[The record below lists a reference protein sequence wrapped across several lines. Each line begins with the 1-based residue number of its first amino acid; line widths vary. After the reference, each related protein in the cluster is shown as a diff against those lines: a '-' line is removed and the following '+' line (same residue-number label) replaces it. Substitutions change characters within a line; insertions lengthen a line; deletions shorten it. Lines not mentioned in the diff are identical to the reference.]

1 MAIDAASYDSTAAA
15 ARPVVARE
23 RETSPSISRDSEP
36 VEIEGDMSF
45 GDFLGVINPLQHLP
59 IIGTLY
65 RSLTGDTI
73 QPAARVMG
81 GILYGGVIGG
91 LASITNAVIE
101 QASGQDVGD
110 QVMTSLGFGEGAHPA
125 APVAVAAATGGTA
138 TAGSPVAL
146 ASGAAPAAGTP
157 PTAAQASAPV
167 QMAQAAPQAA
177 QKAADPTTAT
187 VGAPIK
193 LAAAPPAAAS
203 PASAM
208 SNSAMSNSAQAGPSL
223 ASLSGGAAPAPSKM
237 PARDT
242 PLASSTMVK
251 HAVPKYAAPM
261 PGSIPVSAQAAN
273 ANVAA
278 SPEALSETMMRNLAK
293 YEQSRKAVQSAAP
306 AMRVSS

>member
-15 ARPVVARE
+15 RPVVARE
-23 RETSPSISRDSEP
+23 RQTSPSVSRDSEP

-45 GDFLGVINPLQHLP
+45 GDFLDVINPLQHLP

-65 RSLTGDTI
+65 RSLTGETI

-101 QASGQDVGD
+101 QANGKDVGD
-110 QVMTSLGFGEGAHPA
+110 QVMASLGFGEGAHPA
-125 APVAVAAATGGTA
+125 DSVAVAATTGGTA
-138 TAGSPVAL
+138 PAASPVAL
-146 ASGAAPAAGTP
+146 ASGAAPAAGMP
-157 PTAAQASAPV
+157 STARQASVPV
-167 QMAQAAPQAA
+167 PMAQAAPQAA
-177 QKAADPTTAT
+177 QKPADPATAN

-193 LAAAPPAAAS
+193 LAAAA

-208 SNSAMSNSAQAGPSL
+208 PNSALFSSAQPGPSL
-223 ASLSGGAAPAPSKM
+223 ASLSGGATPTPSKM

-242 PLASSTMVK
+242 PLASSTMAK
-251 HAVPKYAAPM
+251 HAAPKYAAPM

-293 YEQSRKAVQSAAP
+293 YEQSRKAAQSAAP

>member
-1 MAIDAASYDSTAAA
+1 MAIDAASYDSTAA
-15 ARPVVARE
+15 RPVVARE
-23 RETSPSISRDSEP
+23 RQTSPSVSRDSEP
-36 VEIEGDMSF
+36 VEIEGNMSF
-45 GDFLGVINPLQHLP
+45 GDFLDVINPLQHLP

-65 RSLTGDTI
+65 RSLTGETI

-101 QASGQDVGD
+101 QANGKDVGD
-110 QVMTSLGFGEGAHPA
+110 QVMASLGFGEGAHPA
-125 APVAVAAATGGTA
+125 DSVAVAATTGGTA
-138 TAGSPVAL
+138 PAASPVAL

-157 PTAAQASAPV
+157 STTRQASVPV

-177 QKAADPTTAT
+177 QKAADPTTAN

-193 LAAAPPAAAS
+193 LAAAAPAAS

-208 SNSAMSNSAQAGPSL
+208 SSSAQAGPSL
-223 ASLSGGAAPAPSKM
+223 ASLSGGATPTPSKM

-242 PLASSTMVK
+242 PLASSTMAK
-251 HAVPKYAAPM
+251 HAAPKYAAPM

-293 YEQSRKAVQSAAP
+293 YEQSRKAAQSAAP

>member
-15 ARPVVARE
+15 RPVVARE
-23 RETSPSISRDSEP
+23 RQTSPSTSRDSEP

-146 ASGAAPAAGTP
+146 SSAAAPGPAPAL
-157 PTAAQASAPV
+157 AAQVAAAPPP
-167 QMAQAAPQAA
+167 AQATAPSATAPQAA
-177 QKAADPTTAT
+177 PKPLDPTANSA
-187 VGAPIK
+187 GAPIK
-193 LAAAPPAAAS
+193 LAAAPIAPAPSAALAAS
-203 PASAM
+203 LTGSTVPT
-208 SNSAMSNSAQAGPSL
+208 
-223 ASLSGGAAPAPSKM
+223 PSKM

-242 PLASSTMVK
+242 PLASSTMAK
-251 HAVPKYAAPM
+251 HAAPKYAAPM

-293 YEQSRKAVQSAAP
+293 YEQSRKAAQSAAP